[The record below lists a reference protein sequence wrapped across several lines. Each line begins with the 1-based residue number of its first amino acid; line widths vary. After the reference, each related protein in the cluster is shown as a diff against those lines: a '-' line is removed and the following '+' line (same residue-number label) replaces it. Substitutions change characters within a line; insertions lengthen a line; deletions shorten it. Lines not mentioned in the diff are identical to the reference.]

1 MTPLFWIA
9 FGFIINTNV
18 FLILT
23 IGKNWNSFNTKSF
36 LTIINSVI
44 ISFMCYIYIQNNDY
58 LNIVHTN
65 LYYLMG
71 FCLFDV
77 IYLYY
82 YETRRELYIKI
93 IHHTLASVGTI
104 VFPTIPIMI
113 TTLFLTEIIN
123 IPLEIRF
130 VAIRNNYKK
139 KAIKP
144 IMEVLIYFLF
154 LIYRI
159 IYPYNDYIS
168 VCQNQQIS
176 YCISFTL
183 IYMLWIYWF
192 ILINIK
198 VYNILD
204 KIGLFNFKIDY

>member
-1 MTPLFWIA
+1 MISLFWIA
-9 FGFIINTNV
+9 FGFFFNTNT
-18 FLILT
+18 FLVLRL
-23 IGKNWNSFNTKSF
+23 GKNWNGFNTKSF

-44 ISFMCYIYIQNNDY
+44 ISFNCYIFLQNNKY
-58 LNIVHTN
+58 LNIVQRN
-65 LYYLMG
+65 LYYSIG

-82 YETRRELYIKI
+82 YETRKELYIKI
-93 IHHTLASVGTI
+93 AHHILASIGTF
-104 VFPTIPIMI
+104 VFPNIPVII
-113 TTLFLTEIIN
+113 ATLFLTEIVN

-130 VAIRNNYKK
+130 IAIRNNYKK

-144 IMEVLIYFLF
+144 LMEICTYFFF

-159 IYPYNDYIS
+159 IYPFNNYIS
-168 VCQNQQIS
+168 VCQTKS
-176 YCISFTL
+176 LFYCSGFTL

-204 KIGLFNFKIDY
+204 KLGIFNFRLDY